1 MYRKEVFDKL
11 IDRVERRNGKI
22 YLYQGE
28 YPKEGRPMD
37 LLQSFPSHLLESEEE
52 QQAVL
57 VHLASDDAVGWMH
70 ELVKHML
77 TGEYQFILLS
87 NSVHGIEYSTNRI
100 QRLALTLKRS
110 PS

>member
-1 MYRKEVFDKL
+1 
-11 IDRVERRNGKI
+11 
-22 YLYQGE
+22 
-28 YPKEGRPMD
+28 MD

-70 ELVKHML
+70 ELVKPML
-77 TGEYQFILLS
+77 TGEYQFILLL
-87 NSVHGIEYSTNRI
+87 NSVHGIEHSANRI

-110 PS
+110 PSQLRTQNLKLWLSISWATNSPQIPSTRF